1 MSSQHWPTTTD
12 IGYPSWPRPN
22 GVPGVTEAMLRRC
35 SGYGPDRPPLA
46 RKQSGLR
53 HRCHPIDRP
62 LPPACYMA
70 VLLVLQHVSD
80 AGLARAR
87 PGPVALKDVE
97 QRVPR
102 PGRSA
107 ADYPAAASFVCQ
119 HPGPGRHVALSAT
132 PRRLVR
138 GGLLRHLA
146 RRRRRATQHGPAGHG
161 TRTGIDNAGPLHPL
175 YTRRTDNADRILRA
189 LTDEDDGAMH
199 WRSDHAAPPSLRM
212 HTRSRTK
219 VPARSAPEPLN
230 RAFVGRGDRI

>member
-161 TRTGIDNAGPLHPL
+161 TRTGIDNAGPLHPS
-175 YTRRTDNADRILRA
+175 TP
-189 LTDEDDGAMH
+189 
-199 WRSDHAAPPSLRM
+199 AAPTTPTASCVRSPTRTTAPCTGDLITLLRPRSGCTPDQGRKSQRKAHPS
-212 HTRSRTK
+212 
-219 VPARSAPEPLN
+219 P
-230 RAFVGRGDRI
+230 